1 MPDDVGA
8 IAELGGAAAI
18 ELAVST
24 LAGRG
29 QVADKCKNCAAPMQG
44 AFCAACG
51 QEHEMH
57 RRSIW
62 GLLHNFVEEIT
73 SLDSRILRTA
83 WVLVARPGEL
93 SVAFREGRTRR
104 YVPAL
109 RLYLFMSLIFFVS
122 LSAAGIAVLQLEL
135 AVNNRERLVTNSHF
149 NVYVIKDG
157 KLSPM
162 QGFTSDDKGNV
173 YFSTKDVP
181 RKRIS
186 GLKADGSVHYNLTTI
201 PHFFSRIGSIRT
213 NRDVQSKILQR
224 VEQDTKIGDNINSPL
239 GRWIMQRVAAIL
251 KALATDPAAVNGPL
265 TEWIPRVL
273 FILLP
278 LFALILAGFYWRQR
292 KHYYFVD
299 HLVFSLNYHT
309 FGFALL
315 LVAAGLAQILSEGA
329 VTSLLFGGLGL
340 YLLLAMKRFYGQSW
354 FWTGTKFV
362 LVGFVYLCFLLPTIL
377 TVLLISLWRI

>member
-1 MPDDVGA
+1 MPDDIGA
-8 IAELGGAAAI
+8 IAELGGAAAL
-18 ELAVST
+18 ELAAST
-24 LAGRG
+24 LAQRG
-29 QVADKCKNCAAPMQG
+29 AATQPCHNCAAPMLG

-51 QEHEMH
+51 QGHETH

-83 WVLVARPGEL
+83 WALVARPGEL

-122 LSAAGIAVLQLEL
+122 LSAAGIALLQLEL
-135 AVNNRERLVTNSHF
+135 AVHNQDRFVADSHH
-149 NVYVIKDG
+149 NVFVVKDG
-157 KLSPM
+157 KRSPM

-173 YFSTKDVP
+173 YFSAPGVS
-181 RKRIS
+181 RRLLS
-186 GLKADGSVHYNLTTI
+186 GLKADGSVHYDLTTK
-201 PHFFSRIGSIRT
+201 PHFFSRIGSIT
-213 NRDVQSKILQR
+213 TDRDVRSKILER
-224 VEQDTKIGDNINSPL
+224 FERDTKIGDNINSRL
-239 GRWIMQRVAAIL
+239 GRWIMQHVGSIL
-251 KALATDPAAVNGPL
+251 RALATDPAAVNGPL

-292 KHYYFVD
+292 RQYYFVD

-315 LVAAGLAQILSEGA
+315 LVAAGLAQILSEGT
-329 VTSLLFGGLGL
+329 VTSLLFGGLAL

-362 LVGFVYLCFLLPTIL
+362 FVGFVYLCFLLPTIL

>member
-1 MPDDVGA
+1 
-8 IAELGGAAAI
+8 
-18 ELAVST
+18 
-24 LAGRG
+24 
-29 QVADKCKNCAAPMQG
+29 
-44 AFCAACG
+44 
-51 QEHEMH
+51 
-57 RRSIW
+57 
-62 GLLHNFVEEIT
+62 
-73 SLDSRILRTA
+73 
-83 WVLVARPGEL
+83 
-93 SVAFREGRTRR
+93 
-104 YVPAL
+104 
-109 RLYLFMSLIFFVS
+109 
-122 LSAAGIAVLQLEL
+122 
-135 AVNNRERLVTNSHF
+135 
-149 NVYVIKDG
+149 VYVVKDG

-162 QGFTSDDKGNV
+162 EGFTSDGKGNV
-173 YFSTKDVP
+173 YFSARGVP
-181 RKRIS
+181 RKPIA

-201 PHFFSRIGSIRT
+201 PHFFSRIGSIKT

-278 LFALILAGFYWRQR
+278 LFAFILAIFYWRQR
-292 KHYYFVD
+292 KQFYFVD

-315 LVAAGLAQILSEGA
+315 LGAAGLAQILSEDT
-329 VTSLLFGGLGL
+329 VTSLLFGGLAL

-362 LVGFVYLCFLLPTIL
+362 FVGFVYLCFLLPTIL
-377 TVLLISLWRI
+377 SVLLISLWRI